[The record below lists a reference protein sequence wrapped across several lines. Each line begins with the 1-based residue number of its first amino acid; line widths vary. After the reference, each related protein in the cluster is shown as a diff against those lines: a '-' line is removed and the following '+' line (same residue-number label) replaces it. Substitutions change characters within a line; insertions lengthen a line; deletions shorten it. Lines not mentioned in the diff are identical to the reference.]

1 MPTFDQ
7 LPPEQRAIIE
17 LVLQRGRSY
26 EDLADALAITPERV
40 RELAVDALV
49 ELSPRSAGRVDVQ
62 RRPQVADYVLG
73 QQASAEATA
82 TRSFLKR
89 SEAGRMWIL
98 SLMDS
103 LEHMYED
110 GSVPEIPEPGTEE
123 ERPRRRERER
133 SGRERAERERPERE
147 REPLRGERTRE
158 REPLRGGRDRDREPL
173 RGDRDR
179 DREPLRGDRDR
190 EPRPERVAPERL
202 TPDAQRAVRNRRI
215 VAAVGIV
222 LLIAAIAIGVLA
234 ATGTFKSDVREAVAP
249 ATRVVGQLL
258 LNPLERGNENQGI
271 AVVAQRGDERSL
283 IVQARLKP
291 TGERQA
297 YEVWLYNS
305 DKDAVSLGA
314 QVTDRQGNYQGAGRL
329 PAPLERYKYID
340 VSFEQL
346 DRNAAHSGNSVL
358 RGEIANLQSPQEAAQ
373 QQQQQPGA
381 GGQQPAPGGGGAP

>member
-26 EDLADALAITPERV
+26 DDLADALAITPERV

-49 ELSPRSAGRVDVQ
+49 ELSPRTANRVEAQ
-62 RRPQVADYVLG
+62 RRPQVADYVLN
-73 QQASAEATA
+73 QQSSAESTA

-103 LEHMYED
+103 LEHMYAD
-110 GSVPEIPEPGTEE
+110 GAVPEIPEPSAEDE

-133 SGRERAERERPERE
+133 PSR
-147 REPLRGERTRE
+147 ERTRE
-158 REPLRGGRDRDREPL
+158 LPARKKERDEDEDEEREPPRGDRARGRAALRDEP
-173 RGDRDR
+173 DRDR
-179 DREPLRGDRDR
+179 DREAGARRR
-190 EPRPERVAPERL
+190 EAL
-202 TPDAQRAVRNRRI
+202 TPEAERAVRNRRI
-215 VAAVGIV
+215 VAAVGAL
-222 LLIAAIAIGVLA
+222 LLIAALTVGILALTGVFDA
-234 ATGTFKSDVREAVAP
+234 DVREARAP
-249 ATRVVGQLL
+249 TTRVVGQLL
-258 LNPLERGNENQGI
+258 LNPLDRDSGEQVQGI

-291 TGERQA
+291 TERRQA
-297 YEVWLYNS
+297 YEVWLYND

-314 QVTDRQGNYQGAGRL
+314 QVTDREGNYQGAGRL
-329 PAPLERYKYID
+329 PAPLDKYKFID
-340 VSFEQL
+340 VSLEQL
-346 DRNAAHSGNSVL
+346 DRNQAHSGNSIL

-373 QQQQQPGA
+373 QQGGAQQPPA
-381 GGQQPAPGGGGAP
+381 GGQQQPPPAGGGTP